1 MLFPAGKK
9 TPFEIYL
16 FPCLLLSGRMCLHVL
31 SEGAWVCVAL
41 CTSWN
46 LTSIRFLNE
55 KEKEKSELWLNCKG
69 IRVGLSSD
77 CSEQELLLNGT
88 CQVLGNT
95 YAF

>member
-1 MLFPAGKK
+1 
-9 TPFEIYL
+9 
-16 FPCLLLSGRMCLHVL
+16 MCLHVL

-69 IRVGLSSD
+69 ALVQEALKGGGSDELQVKSESILSM
-77 CSEQELLLNGT
+77 
-88 CQVLGNT
+88 
-95 YAF
+95 